1 MDTTPILSTQ
11 DLSIGYRDN
20 GNPVRQ
26 HISVSLDRGSLT
38 CLVGRNGAGK
48 STLLRTICGFLAPK
62 AGEVILKGRP
72 LADYSQ
78 KELSRTLGVVLTEII
93 GEIQYL
99 SVRQTVEMG
108 RYPYCDCFARLDEK
122 DHEYVRQAME
132 TAGIADLADRS
143 MARISDGQR
152 QKVMIAKALAQ
163 DTDII
168 VLDEPLSFLDMAA
181 RVEIMTVLRRLARE
195 NGKTLVLST
204 HDIDLAFAFADAM
217 WVMDTAENVFQAKV
231 PWEDKSA
238 LADSVFGAQ
247 SGLIKDFLN
256 I

>member
-20 GNPVRQ
+20 GNPVRR

-93 GEIQYL
+93 SEIQYL

-163 DTDII
+163 DTDLI

-181 RVEIMTVLRRLARE
+181 RVEIMTVLRRLAHE
-195 NGKTLVLST
+195 NGKALVLST

-217 WVMDTAENVFQAKV
+217 WVMDTAENVFQAKA

>member
-1 MDTTPILSTQ
+1 MDTAAILSTQ

-20 GNPVRQ
+20 SNPVRE
-26 HISVSLDRGSLT
+26 HISVSLGRGALT

-62 AGEVILKGRP
+62 AGEVILKGR
-72 LADYSQ
+72 LLTEYSQ

-122 DHEYVRQAME
+122 DHEYVCQAME

-181 RVEIMTVLRRLARE
+181 RVEIMTVLRRLAHE
-195 NGKTLVLST
+195 NGKALVLST

-217 WVMDTAENVFQAKV
+217 WVMDTAGNVFQAKA

>member
-1 MDTTPILSTQ
+1 MDTAAILSTQ
-11 DLSIGYRDN
+11 NLSIGYRD
-20 GNPVRQ
+20 GQPVRR
-26 HISVSLDRGSLT
+26 HISVSLAPGTLT

-48 STLLRTICGFLAPK
+48 STLLRTVCGFLAPK
-62 AGEVILKGRP
+62 TGEVILKGRP
-72 LADYSQ
+72 LAEYSQ

-93 GEIQYL
+93 SEIHYL
-99 SVRQTVEMG
+99 TVQQTVEMG

-122 DHEYVRQAME
+122 DHEQVRRALE

-181 RVEIMTVLRRLARE
+181 RVEIMTVLRRLAHE
-195 NGKTLVLST
+195 NGKALVLST

-217 WVMDTAENVFQAKV
+217 WVMDTTGNVFQVQA
-231 PWEDKSA
+231 PWKDKSG

>member
-93 GEIQYL
+93 SEIQYL

-163 DTDII
+163 DTDLI

-181 RVEIMTVLRRLARE
+181 RVEIMTVLRRLAHE
-195 NGKTLVLST
+195 NGKALVLST

-217 WVMDTAENVFQAKV
+217 WVMDTAENVFQAKA

>member
-1 MDTTPILSTQ
+1 MDTTAILSTQ
-11 DLSIGYRDN
+11 DLSIGYRD
-20 GNPVRQ
+20 GQPVCQ
-26 HISVSLDRGSLT
+26 HISVSLTPGKLT

-72 LADYSQ
+72 LAGYSQ

-93 GEIQYL
+93 SEIQYL

-143 MARISDGQR
+143 MAHISDGQR

-163 DTDII
+163 DTDVI

-195 NGKTLVLST
+195 NGKALVLST
-204 HDIDLAFAFADAM
+204 HDIDLAFAFANAM
-217 WVMDTAENVFQAKV
+217 WVMDTAENVFQAKA
-231 PWEDKSA
+231 PWADKSA